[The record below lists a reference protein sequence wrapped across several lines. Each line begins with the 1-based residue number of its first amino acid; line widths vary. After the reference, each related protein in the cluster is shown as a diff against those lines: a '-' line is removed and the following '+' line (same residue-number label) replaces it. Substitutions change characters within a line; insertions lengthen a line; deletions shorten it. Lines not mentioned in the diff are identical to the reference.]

1 MLEAETM
8 QSAGFHCGKAWETE
22 EWVLPSST
30 DLRQNQARG
39 DRGYQ
44 THQQSS
50 SDQGLS
56 QTGELANPNAPITAG
71 TQQNKL

>member
-8 QSAGFHCGKAWETE
+8 QSAGFYCEKAWETE

-30 DLRQNQARG
+30 DLRQNPARG
-39 DRGYQ
+39 DGGYQ
-44 THQQSS
+44 THQQPS

-56 QTGELANPNAPITAG
+56 LTGEFANPNAPIIAG